1 MTPLNR
7 EAAQAAADDIAERL
21 SSPSVVRSM
30 GLRGGWWPQSL
41 AVGAAGVALLHIER
55 AYAGLGSWQR
65 AHEWLD
71 AAAVEGVDAGN
82 GSHLHYGAP
91 AVAFALHAA
100 SSELGRYAR
109 ALETLDRHIAAET
122 RRRLDA
128 AHARMDAGQLP
139 ALAEFDAI
147 RGLTGIGAYLRQ
159 RDTNGQL
166 LGEILAYLVR
176 LTEPVQDHDEPLP
189 GWWTTLAPSGRLSA
203 EFPGGH
209 ANTGMAHGIAGPLA
223 LLALTMRDGKAV
235 DGQAEAIIRICTWLD
250 RWRQDD
256 ASRPWW
262 PYWVTRAQL
271 SGAQPTPSRPSR
283 PSWCYGTAGVARAQQ
298 LAALAVGDHARREMA
313 ERAIVGALTDPL
325 QLAAITDASL
335 CHGRAGLSHIA
346 SRCAAD
352 ASIPMSRFQPSP
364 LQALIEDDT
373 DAQQLAA
380 ELLQPPGGCFGFLEG
395 AAGVALALHAASSG
409 LPPVSGW
416 DSCPLIA

>member
-1 MTPLNR
+1 MTPLTR
-7 EAAQAAADDIAERL
+7 EAAQAAADGIAERL

-55 AYAGLGSWQR
+55 AYAGLGPWQR

-71 AAAVEGVDAGN
+71 AAAVDGIDAGN

-100 SSELGRYAR
+100 SCELGRYAR

-147 RGLTGIGAYLRQ
+147 RGLTSIGAYLRQ

-166 LGEILAYLVR
+166 LAETLAYLVR

-209 ANTGMAHGIAGPLA
+209 ANTGMAHGIAVIFRVKSLMPG
-223 LLALTMRDGKAV
+223 
-235 DGQAEAIIRICTWLD
+235 
-250 RWRQDD
+250 
-256 ASRPWW
+256 S
-262 PYWVTRAQL
+262 
-271 SGAQPTPSRPSR
+271 
-283 PSWCYGTAGVARAQQ
+283 
-298 LAALAVGDHARREMA
+298 ALA
-313 ERAIVGALTDPL
+313 
-325 QLAAITDASL
+325 
-335 CHGRAGLSHIA
+335 
-346 SRCAAD
+346 
-352 ASIPMSRFQPSP
+352 
-364 LQALIEDDT
+364 
-373 DAQQLAA
+373 
-380 ELLQPPGGCFGFLEG
+380 FG
-395 AAGVALALHAASSG
+395 
-409 LPPVSGW
+409 
-416 DSCPLIA
+416 